1 MATTSS
7 HYNLYIGEAN
17 DNFNPLTQMNQNTR
31 DIDSGMWAN
40 KLKSVQTATELKSGT
55 VHALTR
61 NVPDAEMFRFT
72 ATSDYTSGDTFTVDG
87 SQVSGVLPNGQP
99 LPTGAYLIN
108 SEVLCC
114 LVGTKLTFFIGGG
127 GGGGEDYATTEYVD
141 TAVAGVRQTATAA
154 QQSAVA
160 AGQLAQTANGAATAA
175 QSDIDALTSDIDYIK
190 VVSSLPSSPVA
201 RTLYLI
207 LE

>member
-7 HYNLYIGEAN
+7 HYNLFIGEAN

-31 DIDSGMWAN
+31 DIDAGMWAN

-72 ATSDYTSGDTFTVDG
+72 ATSDYATGDTFTVDG
-87 SQVSGVLPNGQP
+87 SQVTGLLPNGQP
-99 LPTGAYLIN
+99 LPNGAYLIN

-114 LVGTKLTFFIGGG
+114 LVGTKLTFFIGSGG
-127 GGGGEDYATTEYVD
+127 GTDDYATKGYVD
-141 TAVAGVRQTATAA
+141 NAVFDVQQTATAA

-160 AGQLAQTANGAATAA
+160 AGQLAQTANSTAISA
-175 QSDIDALTSDIDYIK
+175 QNDIDTLTTDVTAIK
-190 VVSSLPSSPVA
+190 VVSSLPSSPA
-201 RTLYLI
+201 AKTLYLI

>member
-1 MATTSS
+1 MSTTSS
-7 HYNLYIGEAN
+7 HYNLFIGEAN

-31 DIDSGMWAN
+31 DIDTGMWAN
-40 KLKSVQTATELKSGT
+40 KLKSVQTATELKNGT

-72 ATSDYTSGDTFTVDG
+72 ATSDYATGDTFTVDG
-87 SQVSGVLPNGQP
+87 SQVTGVLPNGQP
-99 LPTGAYLIN
+99 LPNGAYLIN

-127 GGGGEDYATTEYVD
+127 GGTDDYATKGYVD
-141 TAVAGVRQTATAA
+141 NAVSGVQQIATSA
-154 QQSAVA
+154 QNSAVA
-160 AGQLAQTANGAATAA
+160 AGQLAQTANSTAISA
-175 QSDIDALTSDIDYIK
+175 QNDIDTLTTDVTAIK
-190 VVSSLPSSPVA
+190 VVSSLPSSPA
-201 RTLYLI
+201 AKTLYLI

>member
-7 HYNLYIGEAN
+7 HYNLFIGEAS

-40 KLKSVQTATELKSGT
+40 KLKGVQTATELKSGT

-72 ATSDYTSGDTFTVDG
+72 ATSDFATGDTFTVDG
-87 SQVSGVLPNGQP
+87 SQVTGVLPNGQP
-99 LPTGAYLIN
+99 LPNGAYLIN

-127 GGGGEDYATTEYVD
+127 GGTDDYATKSYVD
-141 TAVAGVRQTATAA
+141 NAVAPVQQSATAA

-160 AGQLAQTANGAATAA
+160 AGQIAQTANSAATNA
-175 QSDIDALTSDIDYIK
+175 QSDIDALTTDVTAIK
-190 VVSSLPSSPVA
+190 VVSSLPSNPVA
-201 RTLYLI
+201 KTLYLI

>member
-7 HYNLYIGEAN
+7 HYNLFIGEVSDA
-17 DNFNPLTQMNQNTR
+17 FNPLTQMNQNTR

-40 KLKSVQTATELKSGT
+40 KLKSVQTATELKNGT
-55 VHALTR
+55 VHAITR

-72 ATSDYTSGDTFTVDG
+72 ATSDFATGDTFTVDG
-87 SQVSGVLPNGQP
+87 AQVTGVLPNGQP
-99 LPTGAYLIN
+99 LPNGAYLIN

-127 GGGGEDYATTEYVD
+127 GGTEDYATTEYVD
-141 TAVAGVRQTATAA
+141 NSVSAVQQTATAA

-160 AGQLAQTANGAATAA
+160 AGQLAQTANSTATDA
-175 QSDIDALTSDIDYIK
+175 QNEIDALTTDVTAIK
-190 VVSSLPSSPVA
+190 VVSSLPSNPVA
-201 RTLYLI
+201 KTLYLI

>member
-1 MATTSS
+1 MSTTSS

-40 KLKSVQTATELKSGT
+40 KLKGIQTATELKNGT

-72 ATSDYTSGDTFTVDG
+72 ATSDFTAGDTFTVDG
-87 SQVSGVLPNGQP
+87 VQVSGVLPNGQP

-127 GGGGEDYATTEYVD
+127 GGTADYATKDYVD
-141 TAVAGVRQTATAA
+141 NAVSGVQQTANAA

-160 AGQLAQTANGAATAA
+160 AGQLAQTANATATAA
-175 QSDIDALTSDIDYIK
+175 QNDIDALTSDIDYIK
-190 VVSSLPSSPVA
+190 VVSSLPSSPAA